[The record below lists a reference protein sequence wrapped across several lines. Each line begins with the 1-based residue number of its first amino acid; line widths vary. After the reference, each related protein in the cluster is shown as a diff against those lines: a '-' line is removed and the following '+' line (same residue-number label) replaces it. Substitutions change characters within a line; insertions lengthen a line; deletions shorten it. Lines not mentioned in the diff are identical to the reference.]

1 MKPSSH
7 PQHMSTDLKFLIGFL
22 TGVINNKKAEKRTIS
37 DKEDYERTIKYYLKD
52 GGVIRFNNISCY
64 TRCYKVPGG
73 IQADRKTELSKKN
86 ANILIKKY
94 PHLVSINNARNSPF
108 VEIKI
113 RDKSKK
119 QSKKVK
125 K

>member
-1 MKPSSH
+1 MV
-7 PQHMSTDLKFLIGFL
+7 L

-52 GGVIRFNNISCY
+52 GGVLRFNNISCY

-108 VEIKI
+108 VEIKLEI
-113 RDKSKK
+113 NLRN
-119 QSKKVK
+119 KVK
-125 K
+125 KLKNEVLKFNLFFSK